1 MNSSSRWVRR
11 RSKLKEPN
19 LKTQIAPLIAGLSL
33 AVALPVF
40 AQSVF
45 AQSADAKYC
54 ADLKDKIEQY
64 ISDGNEKGSVATSL
78 DVEIAKGKCRSDPAS
93 AIPVFEKALKNAR
106 ITLPPRG

>member
-1 MNSSSRWVRR
+1 
-11 RSKLKEPN
+11 

>member
-1 MNSSSRWVRR
+1 M
-11 RSKLKEPN
+11 
-19 LKTQIAPLIAGLSL
+19 KTQIATSIAGLSL
-33 AVALPVF
+33 AMALP
-40 AQSVF
+40 VF

-54 ADLKDKIEQY
+54 ADLKDKFEQY

-106 ITLPPRG
+106 ITLPSRG